1 MAMNILKA
9 KVPQMSEDEHKAR
22 TARSYKLILGFAMV
36 SMTMMFA
43 GLTSAWVVSKSRTD
57 WMKNFEMPTPFYIST
72 AVIIGCS
79 ISFYLAK
86 RAIKQDNRSLV
97 TAMLLLTLV
106 LGSLFAYFQIMG
118 FEAMYDKKMFP
129 VGGAGAITVS
139 FIWVIVVAH
148 LAHLAG
154 GMISLLII
162 IYNHFK
168 QKYNSG
174 QTLGIELGA
183 MYWHFLDILWLYLF
197 LFLYFF
203 K

>member
-1 MAMNILKA
+1 MT
-9 KVPQMSEDEHKAR
+9 PEEEKAR
-22 TARSYKLILGFAMV
+22 SERSFKLLLLFAML

-43 GLTSAWVVSKSRTD
+43 GLTSAFVVSKSRAD
-57 WMKNFEMPTPFYIST
+57 WLKNFQMPTAFFIST

-79 ISFYLAK
+79 ITFHLAK
-86 RAIKQDNRSLV
+86 KAIQKDNRSATSGYLWATLALGILFVFLQFRGFGEVIAMGYYFTGTASNITTTFLYVV
-97 TAMLLLTLV
+97 T
-106 LGSLFAYFQIMG
+106 
-118 FEAMYDKKMFP
+118 
-129 VGGAGAITVS
+129 
-139 FIWVIVVAH
+139 VAH

-154 GMISLLII
+154 GLISLLII

-183 MYWHFLDILWLYLF
+183 MYWHFLDLLWVYLF

>member
-1 MAMNILKA
+1 MIAMKA
-9 KVPQMSEDEHKAR
+9 KAPQMSEDEHKAR

-43 GLTSAWVVSKSRTD
+43 GLTSAWVVSKSRSD
-57 WMKNFEMPTPFYIST
+57 WMKGFVMPTEFFIST
-72 AVIIGCS
+72 AVIICCS
-79 ISFYLAK
+79 ITFYLAK
-86 RAIKQDNRSLV
+86 RAIKRDQRQAV
-97 TAMLLLTLV
+97 TGLLLATLV
-106 LGSLFAYFQIMG
+106 LGGLFTYFQIQG
-118 FEAMYDKKMFP
+118 FNAMLAKNLHP
-129 VGGAGAITVS
+129 VGGAGAITIS
-139 FIWVIVVAH
+139 FIWIIVVAH

-154 GMISLLII
+154 GVISLLVI

-168 QKYNSG
+168 QKYSSS

-183 MYWHFLDILWLYLF
+183 MYWHFLDFLWIYLF